1 MSSSNYYNRIL
12 KLLGD
17 LKISH
22 PNYNIGKHLA
32 TSLDDIE
39 LKNVWGMSDETL
51 YEKIKDY
58 QISLELDVNHDDSE
72 IEKILKDGM
81 HLNDILNEESDDEDN
96 FYLQ

>member
-1 MSSSNYYNRIL
+1 MGNTNYYSRIL

-17 LKISH
+17 LKLSH
-22 PNYNIGKHLA
+22 PSYNIGKHLA
-32 TSLDDIE
+32 TSLDDTE
-39 LKNVWGMSDETL
+39 LKNVWGMSDEVL

-58 QISLELDVNHDDSE
+58 QISLELDITHDDSE

-81 HLNDILNEESDDEDN
+81 RLNNILDDDEDD